1 MLRQQQAGN
10 VEEELKRMAASNSRI
25 ENEITELK
33 EELDDIDKQQDRKQA
48 EISQLENDI
57 ALETTSKK
65 RTKDDQKLYWDNQKN
80 KAIQEKNALEAS
92 VQKSQE
98 MIQRLEIENEELL
111 KEKASIQL
119 RIKEARQEEA
129 TSQQQRQ
136 KQLAMQDAKNG
147 QITAQRRELENEKL
161 NSNNMKK
168 DIDNL
173 KHRASELEAA
183 IKEISTQ
190 LE

>member
-1 MLRQQQAGN
+1 M
-10 VEEELKRMAASNSRI
+10 
-25 ENEITELK
+25 
-33 EELDDIDKQQDRKQA
+33 
-48 EISQLENDI
+48 
-57 ALETTSKK
+57 
-65 RTKDDQKLYWDNQKN
+65 
-80 KAIQEKNALEAS
+80 
-92 VQKSQE
+92 QKSQE

-119 RIKEARQEEA
+119 KIKEARYEEA

-147 QITAQRRELENEKL
+147 QITTQRRELENEKL

-173 KHRASELEAA
+173 KHRANELEAA

>member
-57 ALETTSKK
+57 ALEATSKK

-80 KAIQEKNALEAS
+80 KAIQEKNALEA
-92 VQKSQE
+92 
-98 MIQRLEIENEELL
+98 
-111 KEKASIQL
+111 
-119 RIKEARQEEA
+119 
-129 TSQQQRQ
+129 
-136 KQLAMQDAKNG
+136 
-147 QITAQRRELENEKL
+147 
-161 NSNNMKK
+161 
-168 DIDNL
+168 
-173 KHRASELEAA
+173 
-183 IKEISTQ
+183 
-190 LE
+190 

>member
-80 KAIQEKNALEAS
+80 KAIQEKNALEA
-92 VQKSQE
+92 
-98 MIQRLEIENEELL
+98 
-111 KEKASIQL
+111 
-119 RIKEARQEEA
+119 
-129 TSQQQRQ
+129 
-136 KQLAMQDAKNG
+136 
-147 QITAQRRELENEKL
+147 
-161 NSNNMKK
+161 
-168 DIDNL
+168 
-173 KHRASELEAA
+173 
-183 IKEISTQ
+183 
-190 LE
+190 

>member
-57 ALETTSKK
+57 ALEATSKK

-119 RIKEARQEEA
+119 KIKEAR
-129 TSQQQRQ
+129 
-136 KQLAMQDAKNG
+136 
-147 QITAQRRELENEKL
+147 
-161 NSNNMKK
+161 
-168 DIDNL
+168 
-173 KHRASELEAA
+173 
-183 IKEISTQ
+183 
-190 LE
+190 